1 MHTVETHT
9 HFFFFEE
16 YSVYEKY
23 GTCQYDVNKREE
35 INKKKTGKHARLCLL
50 QKKNFHKNEMHMK
63 TRK

>member
-35 INKKKTGKHARLCLL
+35 INKKKLASMLDSAYY
-50 QKKNFHKNEMHMK
+50 KKKFS
-63 TRK
+63 